1 LFLNGL
7 FNRNWP
13 SRKTSPG
20 CRLETLTICK
30 RSIGVCGVSKQDA
43 WLGGSADVWRRWPST
58 MGCLSSTL
66 GGTGKMVPEV
76 PATSVVQT
84 VYTTDKNGINAAVI
98 VNGHRTSGHEQ
109 LVSPDKITVEE
120 DPTAGALTT
129 KKVNCCFLMSERTII
144 L

>member
-1 LFLNGL
+1 
-7 FNRNWP
+7 
-13 SRKTSPG
+13 
-20 CRLETLTICK
+20 
-30 RSIGVCGVSKQDA
+30 
-43 WLGGSADVWRRWPST
+43 
-58 MGCLSSTL
+58 
-66 GGTGKMVPEV
+66 MVPEV

-129 KKVNCCFLMSERTII
+129 KKVNCCFLMSERTHFMIV
-144 L
+144 LQYRWLSRLG